1 MLFYY
6 TTKGQGF
13 MNDYIIFTDSACDLS
28 VDYMNENNIGFCS
41 LTFMFEGDGTVYQN
55 YDLSADEFYQKM
67 KDGLIVRTSAVNSDT
82 YKIAFKNELKKGNDI
97 LYLGFSSGLS
107 STYEHAVIAAE
118 ELKKDYPNNKI
129 ITVDTL
135 SASAGLALLINLAM
149 KKKNEGRSIDEV
161 ADFVVENRLN
171 VCHWY
176 TVDSL
181 MYLKRGG
188 RVNPAVAIIGEAL
201 GIKPIMHMD
210 NDGKLTKV
218 STARGKK
225 AATEAILK
233 KYEELRLTDE
243 YPVYISQGDAK
254 EDAERLKQ
262 IFCDRYGVEV
272 ELIAPV
278 GPVIGAHSGPG
289 TYSIFFLGKER

>member
-1 MLFYY
+1 
-6 TTKGQGF
+6 
-13 MNDYIIFTDSACDLS
+13 MNNYIIFTDSACDLS
-28 VDYMNENNIGFCS
+28 VDYMKKNNIGFCS
-41 LTFMFEGDGTVYQN
+41 LTFMFDGDDKIYQN
-55 YDLSADEFYQKM
+55 YDLTSDEFYQKM
-67 KDGLIVRTSAVNSDT
+67 KDGYVVRTSAVNSDT
-82 YKIAFKNELKKGNDI
+82 YKIAFEEELKKGNDI

-107 STYEHAVIAAE
+107 STYEHAVIAAD
-118 ELKKDYPNNKI
+118 ELKDIYPDNKI

-149 KKKNEGRSIDEV
+149 KKKDEGKSIEEV
-161 ADFVVENRLN
+161 ADFVTENRLN

-201 GIKPIMHMD
+201 GIKPVMHMD
-210 NDGKLTKV
+210 NNGQLTKV

-225 AATEAILK
+225 AATDAILK

-243 YPVYISQGDAK
+243 YPVYISQGDAM

-262 IFCDRYGVEV
+262 ILFERYGIKV

-289 TYSIFFLGKER
+289 TFSIFFLGKER